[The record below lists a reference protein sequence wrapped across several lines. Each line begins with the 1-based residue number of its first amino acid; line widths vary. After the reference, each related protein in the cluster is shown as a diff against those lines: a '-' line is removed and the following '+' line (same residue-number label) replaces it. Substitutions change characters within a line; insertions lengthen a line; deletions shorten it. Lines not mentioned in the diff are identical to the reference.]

1 MCRISSLV
9 VKLNFS
15 FLKLPTLLEYTR
27 HKVQNLELV
36 AFVEPLMP
44 LKDPVENGIERSKDE
59 TMFEWDGRTLH
70 QRVNQSYHLYHINIS
85 SSITHFINVW
95 ITAITCTIH
104 QRVNQSYHL
113 YDNQTA
119 ITCKTSI
126 SAQSFHHLYVLHL
139 QPTVSVTTM
148 IPNQW
153 SDRILS

>member
-59 TMFEWDGRTLH
+59 TMFE
-70 QRVNQSYHLYHINIS
+70 
-85 SSITHFINVW
+85 
-95 ITAITCTIH
+95 
-104 QRVNQSYHL
+104 
-113 YDNQTA
+113 
-119 ITCKTSI
+119 
-126 SAQSFHHLYVLHL
+126 
-139 QPTVSVTTM
+139 
-148 IPNQW
+148 
-153 SDRILS
+153 